1 MPAPTT
7 LPPQNM
13 SDLFRVVL
21 TGNVLAGHDP
31 AAVRDRIAQTFRLD
45 ATQLDVVFSG
55 RRVAVKRNATQA
67 EADALTQRIVALGL
81 SAESEPMPEVA
92 PVPVAAPVAPMVA
105 PVPAK
110 PVPAPAPAASD
121 ELFSL
126 AAPAAPAPTPTAG
139 NATNP
144 TAADASVETVTCPQ
158 CAEVQPTRTLC
169 RACGIDMPRLR
180 AARAEASRDANETR
194 LGINNGPKTTFGPAT
209 VAAPQ
214 RYAGS
219 GDTSMLGLGFSGRF
233 NRSTYLASAFFSTAL
248 MWVLLGIGAYSGQMW
263 LAIVGFVLGTIYGLR
278 CMVLRLH
285 DMGRTGWM
293 SLLMIVPVVNF
304 ILAVMLLF
312 VSGDDDDNAHGPAPE
327 GGGAKLVWFS
337 IAMMVLASGF
347 ASKGIA
353 SNPAAVVAMA
363 NQYRHHGTQHADEDS
378 DEDTNFAADNV
389 VVMYSIKGCEDCAK
403 MRTWLDANGLQYTD
417 YSVDTDSR
425 AADQLSNKIAAT
437 GGANVRLPVMEVNG
451 ELLMDNP
458 STATVRAHLRGE

>member
-1 MPAPTT
+1 
-7 LPPQNM
+7 M
-13 SDLFRVVL
+13 SQLFRVVL

-31 AAVRDRIAQTFRLD
+31 ATVRERIAQTFRLD
-45 ATQLDVVFSG
+45 AAQLDVVFSG

-67 EADALTQRIVALGL
+67 EADALTQRIMALGL
-81 SAESEPMPEVA
+81 SAESEAMPEVA
-92 PVPVAAPVAPMVA
+92 AVPAAAPVAPIVA

-110 PVPAPAPAASD
+110 PAPAPTPDASD

-126 AAPAAPAPTPTAG
+126 AAPATPAPAQTAG
-139 NATNP
+139 SDTPAATL
-144 TAADASVETVTCPQ
+144 DASVETVTCPQ
-158 CAEVQPTRTLC
+158 CAEVQPKRTLC

-209 VAAPQ
+209 VAAPN
-214 RYAGS
+214 RYVGS
-219 GDTSMLGLGFSGRF
+219 EDTSMLGLGFAGRF
-233 NRSTYLASAFFSTAL
+233 NRSMYLASAFLSTAL
-248 MWVLLGIGAYSGQMW
+248 MWVLIGIAAFSGQMW
-263 LAIVGFVLGTIYGLR
+263 LAVVGFVLGMIYGLR
-278 CMVLRLH
+278 CMALRLH

-312 VSGDDDDNAHGPAPE
+312 VRGDDDDNAHGPAPE
-327 GGGAKLVWFS
+327 GGGAKLVWFW
-337 IAMMVLASGF
+337 IAMSVLASGF

-353 SNPAAVVAMA
+353 SNPAAVLAMA
-363 NQYRHHGTQHADEDS
+363 SQYRLHGAHRDEQAGD
-378 DEDTNFAADNV
+378 DANYAADNV
-389 VVMYSIKGCEDCAK
+389 VVMYSIKGCDDCEK
-403 MRTWLDANGLQYTD
+403 MRDWLDANGLQYTD

-425 AADQLSNKIAAT
+425 AADALSNKIAAK

-458 STATVRAHLRGE
+458 STAAVRAHLREE